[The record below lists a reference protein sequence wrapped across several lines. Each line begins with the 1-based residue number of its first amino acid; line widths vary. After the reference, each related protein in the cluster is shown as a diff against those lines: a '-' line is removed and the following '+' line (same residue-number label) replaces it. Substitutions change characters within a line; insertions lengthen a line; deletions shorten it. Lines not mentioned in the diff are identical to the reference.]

1 MKTIILDTN
10 FLMIPAQF
18 KLDIFTAIDKS
29 CLFNYKLA
37 VVDGTVKELQNLI
50 EKSKGKDKE
59 AAKLA
64 LSFITRKKIP
74 VIKTPQQYHVDK
86 EILALVKKDKHIV
99 ATQDIILRKKL
110 KAKNIPRIVM
120 RNKSYIQILDD

>member
-99 ATQDIILRKKL
+99 ATQDIILRKKNHL
-110 KAKNIPRIVM
+110 
-120 RNKSYIQILDD
+120 SFQDQGQ